1 LASLCLAASTL
12 LPNAHAF
19 SATPTTTLAASSGA
33 GGRHC
38 HCRKR
43 AFPFI
48 ASTATTTTSLPA
60 FGGVETV
67 DAWSAVDTFFRTQ
80 PETAAFLTCSF
91 KASAADLLAQTQV
104 DESSSISTLS
114 SSSSSSSSLDTT
126 RKSSDLSPPPQPT
139 STTTRLLVQQQQVT
153 TLVGSSWLG
162 SSSSSIDISRNL
174 GFLLYGG
181 LYTGLAQHYL
191 YNMVY
196 PKIFENVPQGSWMLT
211 LDMVIFDNL
220 VAAPFLCL
228 PVAYIFKTAFAS
240 ASSGPPSSEKS
251 NSNKNDIETQPK
263 VGFNTTMLLTKGLN
277 KYVSDVTER
286 GLLIK
291 YWSIWLPVQFLTFG
305 VIPEHF
311 RVTFVA
317 LVSFFWIAILSAVS
331 AEEDSPM
338 VIVVGGGGGEDDA
351 QPKMV

>member
-1 LASLCLAASTL
+1 MCLASLCLAASTL
-12 LPNAHAF
+12 RPNANAF
-19 SATPTTTLAASSGA
+19 SATPTTTRVASSI

-38 HCRKR
+38 RDHGRKR
-43 AFPFI
+43 AFRNV
-48 ASTATTTTSLPA
+48 AATTATTTTTSLPA
-60 FGGVETV
+60 FGGVEPV

-104 DESSSISTLS
+104 DESSSTSASLPS
-114 SSSSSSSSLDTT
+114 SSCSSSSSLDTT
-126 RKSSDLSPPPQPT
+126 KKSSDLSTPPRPT
-139 STTTRLLVQQQQVT
+139 STTRTQLVVQQQQQKVT
-153 TLVGSSWLG
+153 TTVGSSWLG
-162 SSSSSIDISRNL
+162 SSSSRIDISRNL

-196 PKIFENVPQGSWMLT
+196 PKIFESVPTGSWMLT

-240 ASSGPPSSEKS
+240 ESKD
-251 NSNKNDIETQPK
+251 NSNDSKTQQQL
-263 VGFNTTMLLTKGLN
+263 GFNATELLTKGLK
-277 KYVSDVTER
+277 KYVADVTER

-331 AEEDSPM
+331 AEEDNSPIL
-338 VIVVGGGGGEDDA
+338 VIDGSEEDT